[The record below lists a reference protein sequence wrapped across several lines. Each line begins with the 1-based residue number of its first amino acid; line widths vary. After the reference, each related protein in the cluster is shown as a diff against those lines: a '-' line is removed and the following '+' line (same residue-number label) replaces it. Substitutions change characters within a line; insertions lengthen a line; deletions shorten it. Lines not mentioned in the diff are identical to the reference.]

1 MGRKKI
7 IIKEVI
13 EPQLLLKDD
22 VLIGKINFPTV
33 TEPEPEEQIEPVN
46 EPIELKP
53 INEPESDTDSLIV
66 ANKKGIL
73 VIKQKM
79 H

>member
-1 MGRKKI
+1 M
-7 IIKEVI
+7 
-13 EPQLLLKDD
+13 
-22 VLIGKINFPTV
+22 

-66 ANKKGIL
+66 ANEKGYL
-73 VIKQKM
+73 VIKLKM

>member
-1 MGRKKI
+1 MGRKK

-13 EPQLLLKDD
+13 EPQLLPPSD
-22 VLIGKINFPTV
+22 IR
-33 TEPEPEEQIEPVN
+33 PEQEIEPIN

-53 INEPESDTDSLIV
+53 TMVENHILI
-66 ANKKGIL
+66 
-73 VIKQKM
+73 